1 MFRQPLDITSMFEGL
16 TAVLASAAIAIGSL
30 HSLAPDH
37 WVPFVAL
44 ARARRWPATRVA
56 ATTAFC
62 GLGHVTVSVI
72 LGLLALTFG
81 LEMLQRLGHRMES
94 LASVLLISFGITY
107 ALWGFHRTLSRRLAD
122 VHHHGGITHHHPHS
136 HGLGHAHGH
145 LDARA
150 GSMTA
155 WTLFVLFSADPC
167 VAVIPIL
174 FAAAPLGAARTA
186 LVVGAY
192 EAATIATMVGLVL
205 AAGLGTARLEG
216 RWLNRY
222 GDLAAGG
229 VIAAVGV
236 AVTVFGW

>member
-1 MFRQPLDITSMFEGL
+1 MFEGL
-16 TAVLASAAIAIGSL
+16 TAVLASAAIAVGSL

-44 ARARRWPATRVA
+44 ARARRWPPARVA
-56 ATTAFC
+56 VTTALC
-62 GLGHVTVSVI
+62 GLGHVTASVM
-72 LGLLALTFG
+72 LGLLGLVFG
-81 LEMLQRLGHRMES
+81 LEMLQLLGRRMES
-94 LASVLLISFGITY
+94 LASVLLVAFGLAY
-107 ALWGFHRTLSRRLAD
+107 ALWGLHRALSRRLAD
-122 VHHHGGITHHHPHS
+122 VHHHGGIAHHHPHA
-136 HGLGHAHGH
+136 HGLGHDHRDEV
-145 LDARA
+145 DARA

-167 VAVIPIL
+167 IAVIPIL

-186 LVVGAY
+186 VVVGAY

-205 AAGLGTARLEG
+205 AAGTAAARLDG

-222 GDLAAGG
+222 GDVAAGSI
-229 VIAAVGV
+229 IAAVGV